1 MKVAKIAVSV
11 FNKHQNRTFSELC
24 NKYGIK
30 HISTSKI
37 TLPTYMMLIITS
49 DNITAVPKSSRT
61 GAYGAETYYG
71 CSVYTLNEFKE
82 NVNHLI
88 SRD

>member
-11 FNKHQNRTFSELC
+11 FNQNRTFSELC

-49 DNITAVPKSSRT
+49 DNITAVPNSSRT

>member
-30 HISTSKI
+30 HIYI
-37 TLPTYMMLIITS
+37 QNNAS
-49 DNITAVPKSSRT
+49 DLYDAD
-61 GAYGAETYYG
+61 Y
-71 CSVYTLNEFKE
+71 
-82 NVNHLI
+82 NV
-88 SRD
+88 

>member
-49 DNITAVPKSSRT
+49 DNITAVTKFFPYR
-61 GAYGAETYYG
+61 
-71 CSVYTLNEFKE
+71 CVW
-82 NVNHLI
+82 
-88 SRD
+88 SRDILWM